1 MTIQKS
7 VLEIAGTGPL
17 EPLNELSSAELLE
30 PIAQHLF

>member
-17 EPLNELSSAELLE
+17 QPLSELSSVELLA
-30 PIAQHLF
+30 PIAQPLF